1 MSLITF
7 LLFWS
12 LFGEL
17 ELACPPADVDLLLS
31 FRAASF
37 DLFGLIGDGG
47 LRPPSAD
54 VGEDKREP
62 PECTRTDSFITAIT
76 SRTDSLGTAI
86 TGMTLYSVSV
96 DFVPAYTTGSRL
108 DAHEFLL
115 ACLHQA
121 GVRCRV
127 RDSVYCT
134 FQCSSAVLQ
143 LYCSTV
149 NSNCSKCGV

>member
-1 MSLITF
+1 MSVIII
-7 LLFWS
+7 S
-12 LFGEL
+12 LTNE
-17 ELACPPADVDLLLS
+17 
-31 FRAASF
+31 R
-37 DLFGLIGDGG
+37 
-47 LRPPSAD
+47 
-54 VGEDKREP
+54 
-62 PECTRTDSFITAIT
+62 ECTRTDSFITAIT